1 MTQSIIRKICCKAAG
16 WKRSKAGIK
25 RSKEKT
31 KDSNNDDDD
40 DDCDD
45 DDDASWMMMT
55 MIMKKL
61 LVDFCPDSN
70 LSLLACRTN
79 GYVTKLHIRTYLI
92 A

>member
-1 MTQSIIRKICCKAAG
+1 MMMMMMMMVVMVMMMLLV
-16 WKRSKAGIK
+16 
-25 RSKEKT
+25 
-31 KDSNNDDDD
+31 
-40 DDCDD
+40 
-45 DDDASWMMMT
+45 MMMT